1 MTVNAGA
8 KHRSNPQG
16 NIGRRHALKLIAAAG
31 ASTFLGRAFGT
42 VEPAPVGV
50 ITRAIPSS
58 GERIPVIGLGSWRTF
73 NVGDD
78 PVARAECAA
87 VMRRFFEGGG
97 RLIDSSPMYGSSQD
111 VIGEGLAKLGR
122 TGEVF
127 SAEKV
132 WTSVREGAD
141 QIERT
146 REFWRVP
153 RFDLLQVHNLQDWEK
168 HLPMLRDMKSAGK
181 LRYVGITTSH
191 GRRTEETEQI
201 MRTEQLDFVQVTYNI
216 RDRELEERLLPLAQ
230 DRGIAVIIN
239 RPFQEGALIRGVERR
254 LLPPWAGEIGCE
266 NWAQFLLKFV
276 VSHPAVTC
284 AIPATSVV
292 EHVAENMGAAR
303 GPMPDEAMR
312 RRMIAYVE
320 GS

>member
-1 MTVNAGA
+1 MNS
-8 KHRSNPQG
+8 R

-31 ASTFLGRAFGT
+31 ASALVGRAFGD
-42 VEPAPVGV
+42 EALPDGLL
-50 ITRAIPSS
+50 TRAIPSS
-58 GERIPVIGLGSWRTF
+58 GELIPVIGLGSWRTF
-73 NVGDD
+73 NVGED
-78 PVARAECAA
+78 PLGRAECTA

-97 RLIDSSPMYGSSQD
+97 RLIDSSPMYGSAQG
-111 VIGEGLAKLGR
+111 VIGEGISKLGR
-122 TGEVF
+122 TGDVF

-132 WTSVREGAD
+132 WTSAREGAD

-146 REFWRVP
+146 RALWRVP
-153 RFDLLQVHNLQDWEK
+153 RFDLLQVHNLQDWEE
-168 HLPMLRDMKSAGK
+168 HLPMLRDMKTAGK

-191 GRRTEETEQI
+191 GRRTGETERI
-201 MRTEQLDFVQVTYNI
+201 MRTEQIDFVQVTYNI

-239 RPFQEGALIRGVERR
+239 RPFQEGALIRDVGRR

-266 NWAQFLLKFV
+266 NWAQFLLKFI

-303 GPMPDEAMR
+303 GVLPDAATR

-320 GS
+320 GL